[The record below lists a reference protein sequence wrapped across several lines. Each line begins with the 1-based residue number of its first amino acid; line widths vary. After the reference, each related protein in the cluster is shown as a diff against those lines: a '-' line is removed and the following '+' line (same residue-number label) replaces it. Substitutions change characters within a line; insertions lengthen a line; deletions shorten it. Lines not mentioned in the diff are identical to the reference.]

1 MCDSKDPYE
10 QESGFHGSC
19 QPRFFFVAI
28 AHVDSCFIKV
38 AQRNGKK
45 HRSNV
50 RLRKL
55 QGGDVK
61 GTFLAYAG
69 LKRMSMEDPNV

>member
-1 MCDSKDPYE
+1 MCHHTDPYE
-10 QESGFHGSC
+10 PIRISWFMSAQGFC
-19 QPRFFFVAI
+19 CRCLMWI
-28 AHVDSCFIKV
+28 CFIH
-38 AQRNGKK
+38 ATEM
-45 HRSNV
+45 V

-69 LKRMSMEDPNV
+69 LKRMSMEDDLGDDLGDEP

>member
-1 MCDSKDPYE
+1 MVVFLSE
-10 QESGFHGSC
+10 T
-19 QPRFFFVAI
+19 
-28 AHVDSCFIKV
+28 
-38 AQRNGKK
+38 
-45 HRSNV
+45 

-69 LKRMSMEDPNV
+69 LKRMSMEDAPFF

>member
-1 MCDSKDPYE
+1 MCHHTDPYE
-10 QESGFHGSC
+10 PIRISWFMSAQGFC
-19 QPRFFFVAI
+19 CRCLMWI
-28 AHVDSCFIKV
+28 CFIH
-38 AQRNGKK
+38 ATEM
-45 HRSNV
+45 V

-69 LKRMSMEDPNV
+69 LKRMSMEDDLGDEP